1 MNATVKAG
9 LIKQLISMIAWGEID
24 ASANAIIK
32 AIASIHDLNH
42 TIADVTDIVNAV
54 AQEVSLE
61 GAA

>member
-24 ASANAIIK
+24 ASANANSK
-32 AIASIHDLNH
+32 AIARIDELNN

>member
-24 ASANAIIK
+24 ASAKAIIS
-32 AIASIHDLNH
+32 AIASIHNLNH

-54 AQEVSLE
+54 AQEVVLE